1 MHTRKYLY
9 IIITSLLTLI
19 PFVSSLIAAQTAMAQ
34 AAIRITI
41 DHTNSIFFPEVESHV
56 SVFDDHGLPVK
67 GLNADNFTVS
77 ENSLHIPDLLVTPIY
92 EHPLEFAVVLDLS
105 SSMAYGD
112 SPTPLDDTVQA
123 AKQFIA
129 SLGSDDRVAVVTFA
143 DQVRVAGQLSLDRD
157 QTTAV
162 LDSLEAQG
170 NTALHDGILQGI
182 DLLAS
187 STKRPVLVLVTDGVD
202 SGISNAG
209 MARVVDE
216 AVRNQVVIF
225 PIAWG
230 GANQADLKNL
240 ADLTQGQSQYIS
252 STYPSSNS
260 VEAAFRLIP
269 NVLSDLRLQYRLN
282 FISSFP
288 SDGSERRYS
297 VLVEHLGS
305 SAEAVST
312 LTTTLQEVSIH
323 LPGLTPGQEAGG
335 LVVFAPEILAPH
347 EVDSLEILLDGAVLT
362 KLSNPPFEYTWD
374 STTVLPGEHQI
385 TLVAQDTAGNSGS
398 LDLNLVLIDP
408 VQVNIT
414 TPQGGTIVS
423 GSISIEAQ
431 VDSLVKIAKVEFWVD
446 DKLIETLVDPPY
458 AVNWNALDAD
468 LGGHEATV
476 IAVDLNGF
484 QGEDSTRFL
493 TEAATTGDFSV
504 GVIVAII
511 LAGVI
516 VAVSVGLRARRRRQ
530 RSPAASVVVSDVVPP
545 SSPAA
550 PPAKIQI
557 SDHGIP
563 LSGGEHIQS
572 VSEAV
577 LIEAQGLNPGQTWQ
591 LSTTYEVYLGRKRA
605 ENDIPLLGR
614 TASRR
619 HAIIQFQNGAFVI
632 INVKAEIPALVNQI
646 AVDRQQAL
654 RHGDTIQAGESV
666 FRFEVRG

>member
-9 IIITSLLTLI
+9 IIITSLLAII
-19 PFVSSLIAAQTAMAQ
+19 PFVFSLIAAQTAMAQ

-92 EHPLEFAVVLDLS
+92 EHPLEFVVVLDLS

-112 SPTPLDDTVQA
+112 SPTPLDFTIQA

-129 SLGSDDRVAVVTFA
+129 SLGPDDPVAVVTFA

-157 QTTAV
+157 QTTAA

-170 NTALHDGILQGI
+170 NTALHDGILQGV

-187 STKRPVLVLVTDGVD
+187 SAERPVLVLVTDGVD
-202 SGISNAG
+202 SGISDASMG
-209 MARVVDE
+209 GVLDK

-230 GANQADLKNL
+230 GANQVDLKNL
-240 ADLTQGQSQYIS
+240 ADLTYGQSQYIS
-252 STYPSSNS
+252 STYPNLNS
-260 VEAAFRLIP
+260 IESAFRIIQNALP
-269 NVLSDLRLQYRLN
+269 DRRLQYRLN
-282 FISSFP
+282 FISSVP
-288 SDGSERRYS
+288 SDGSERLYS

-305 SAEAVST
+305 SAEAAST
-312 LTTTLQEVSIH
+312 LTATLQEVSIR

-335 LVVFAPEILAPH
+335 LIVFAPEILAPH
-347 EVDSLEILLDGAVLT
+347 DVDSLEILMDGALLT
-362 KLSNPPFEYTWD
+362 KISNPPFDFTWD
-374 STTVLPGEHQI
+374 STTVLPGEHQF

-414 TPQGGTIVS
+414 APQGGSIVS

-431 VDSLVKIAKVEFWVD
+431 VDSLVKIARVEFWVD

-458 AVNWNALDAD
+458 SVNWNALDAD
-468 LGGHEATV
+468 LGGHDATV

-484 QGEDSTRFL
+484 QGDDSIRFL
-493 TEAATTGDFSV
+493 TEAATNSDFPV
-504 GVIVAII
+504 GVVVAII

-530 RSPAASVVVSDVVPP
+530 QSPAATVVQSGMVPP
-545 SSPAA
+545 SASASPAA
-550 PPAKIQI
+550 NIQI
-557 SDHGIP
+557 SEPGMP
-563 LSGGEHIQS
+563 LGGGEHIQP

-577 LIEAQGLNPGQTWQ
+577 LIETQGLNPGQTWQ
-591 LSTTYEVYLGRKRA
+591 LSMTYEVYLGRKRA

-619 HAIIQFQNGAFVI
+619 HAIIQFQNGAFHI
-632 INVKAEIPALVNQI
+632 INVKTENPALVNQI
-646 AVDRQQAL
+646 PVDRQQAL
-654 RHGDTIQAGESV
+654 RHGDTVQAGESV